1 MGPVGLAQ
9 GACFAA
15 TASCAGAMGAIVWL
29 DVGGDRAV
37 LWPVR
42 RVALAAGTIAVVSHC
57 AVLVGRAGEMLEK
70 GVFALSAQDYALIVG
85 HTWFG
90 QAWILQGSALVAAIA
105 VFVVWRAPGAGAI
118 LGFAS
123 LAALPLSGHI
133 IADASGTIA
142 ELANVLHVVLAGMW
156 FGGVASLVTLHWV
169 ARTTTGDVLVPV
181 LSKFS
186 KFALPA
192 MLLVLASGCV
202 LSSVTVNRWAALFAT
217 RYGAMLLL
225 KLAAVTC
232 VLVAAAV
239 VRQRLLPE
247 AVVGGSTGSLVRA
260 LDIELLLAA
269 ALVLLA
275 GILSQTTPAAHSDLV
290 WRLSFRF
297 VPNVAWGKP
306 GVPMRVLAAVA
317 VSLLAAGFVVATRAR
332 RISRW
337 AHAGAGVAILAGVGM
352 ALDAVAVSAYPTT
365 YTVSPT
371 GYDALAVASGR
382 RLFLDHC
389 AACHGPGGH
398 GDGPAAA
405 ALKPA
410 PADLTAPH
418 IGDHTAG
425 DMFWWISHGMS
436 GSTMPAFDDQIGE
449 TGRWQLVMYL
459 IALSHGYQSRVI
471 KGEPIWGQPWLPAM
485 DIALN
490 STPDSQPTLL
500 EPPGQVSKLVV
511 IGSDPAELVAQAE
524 VFAPAAKRINA
535 GHAEVVIVAPSS
547 LWGNLRWEKSLPGME
562 IVQDQDG
569 QIAEAWGL
577 YRRSFRNPD
586 FKDENHIPPL
596 VGYLVDRFGF
606 VRARWRTDEHD
617 RLPSPD
623 ALVSLAR
630 SLALEPEIRS
640 LEDHAH

>member
-1 MGPVGLAQ
+1 MEPVGLAQ
-9 GACFAA
+9 GVCFAA
-15 TASCAGAMGAIVWL
+15 TASCAGAMSAIAWL

-70 GVFALSAQDYALIVG
+70 GVLAFSAQDTALIVG

-181 LSKFS
+181 LSRFS
-186 KFALPA
+186 QFALPA

-217 RYGAMLLL
+217 RYGALLLL
-225 KLAAVTC
+225 KLVTVAC
-232 VLVAAAV
+232 VLVAAAII
-239 VRQRLLPE
+239 RQRLLPE
-247 AVVGGSTGSLVRA
+247 AAVNGTTGLLVRA
-260 LDIELLLAA
+260 LDIEFLLAA

-290 WRLSFRF
+290 WRLPFRF

-317 VSLLAAGFVVATRAR
+317 VSSLAAGFVVATRAR

-337 AHAGAGVAILAGVGM
+337 AHAGAGVAILAGVGI
-352 ALDAVAVSAYPTT
+352 ALDAVAVGAYPTT
-365 YTVSPT
+365 YTVSPM
-371 GYDALAVASGR
+371 GYDALAAASGR
-382 RLFLDHC
+382 RLFLEHC
-389 AACHGPGGH
+389 VACHGLAGH

-436 GSTMPAFDDQIGE
+436 GSAMPAFDHQIGE
-449 TGRWQLVMYL
+449 TGRWQLVVYL

-471 KGEPIWGQPWLPAM
+471 KGEPIWRQPWLPAM
-485 DIALN
+485 DFALN
-490 STPDSQPTLL
+490 FTPESQPTLL
-500 EPPGQVSKLVV
+500 EPPGPASRLVI
-511 IGSDPAELVAQAE
+511 IGSDPVELAAQAE
-524 VFAPAAKRINA
+524 EFARSAERINA
-535 GHAEVVIVAPSS
+535 GHAEVVIVATGS
-547 LWGNLRWEKSLPGME
+547 LWDNPQWGRPLPGLQ
-562 IVQDQDG
+562 IVKDRDG
-569 QIAEAWGL
+569 QIAEAWSL
-577 YRRSFRNPD
+577 YRRTFRNPD
-586 FKDENHIPPL
+586 FKDENRVPSLI
-596 VGYLVDRFGF
+596 GYLVDRFGF
-606 VRARWRTDEHD
+606 VRARWRTDEHGK
-617 RLPSPD
+617 LPSPD
-623 ALVSLAR
+623 ALVSLTR

-640 LEDHAH
+640 LDDHVH